1 MPKACPYLLICFSR
15 VLSEQYWDAINR
27 VRTRMAN
34 LRPLRPVRPVRMVR
48 KTRYPGFRQEADLAL
63 TPYTAR
69 CAG

>member
-1 MPKACPYLLICFSR
+1 MPKACPYLLIRFSR
-15 VLSEQYWDAINR
+15 VLSEQYCDAINR
-27 VRTRMAN
+27 VRTRMAT
-34 LRPLRPVRPVRMVR
+34 LRPVRPVRMVR

>member
-1 MPKACPYLLICFSR
+1 MPKACPYLLIRFSR

-27 VRTRMAN
+27 VRTRMAT
-34 LRPLRPVRPVRMVR
+34 LRPVRPVRMVR
-48 KTRYPGFRQEADLAL
+48 KTRYPDFRQEADLAL

>member
-1 MPKACPYLLICFSR
+1 MPKACPYLLIRFSR

-27 VRTRMAN
+27 VRTRMATI
-34 LRPLRPVRPVRMVR
+34 RPVRPVRMVR
-48 KTRYPGFRQEADLAL
+48 KTRYPGLRQEADLAL